1 MQAYQ
6 IVCAFELVCRCV
18 RILAGGKREFRGAF
32 SVTGVG
38 VVKASRCKVD
48 MAVYGPLFH
57 MLLWMDVTL
66 SMDVGFSSLRC
77 CVFARELKL

>member
-1 MQAYQ
+1 MLSSLFVV
-6 IVCAFELVCRCV
+6 VCIFLLVGKGNLV
-18 RILAGGKREFRGAF
+18 VPFPLRI
-32 SVTGVG
+32 VG

-48 MAVYGPLFH
+48 MAVYGLLFH
-57 MLLWMDVTL
+57 MLLWMDVAL